1 MWLHMFPDDMVAR
14 AKRLTE
20 LLLRARWMLCSAE
33 SCTGG
38 LFSAALTTLPGAS
51 EVFERGYVS
60 YSNASKIELLTVPT
74 YFIEE
79 YGAVSLETA
88 VAMAEGALLTS
99 RAHIAVAI
107 TGIAGPTGGMEDK
120 PVGTV
125 YIATAVKGEQSIVQR
140 LQLAGERLD
149 IQLQSV
155 DAALKAVV
163 VRMEDQPWLP

>member
-1 MWLHMFPDDMVAR
+1 MFPDSVVTK
-14 AKRLTE
+14 AKKVMS
-20 LLLRARWMLCSAE
+20 LLLRSQSLLCSAE

-38 LFSAALTTLPGAS
+38 LFSAALTTLPGAGD
-51 EVFERGYVS
+51 VFERGYIS
-60 YSNASKIELLTVPT
+60 YSNASKVDLLTVPT

-79 YGAVSLETA
+79 YGAVSAETA

-99 RAHIAVAI
+99 RAHISVAI
-107 TGIAGPTGGMEDK
+107 TGIAGPTGGTDDK

-125 YIATAVKGEQSIVQR
+125 YIATALQEERSVVQR

-155 DAALKAVV
+155 EVALSAVIL
-163 VRMEDQPWLP
+163 RLEDQPLLT